1 MTNPRL
7 SVAPPVARPKSAT
20 CTTFQGIEMSKKTF
34 IAAIAAAM
42 TLLVAPSWAHGPDA
56 PKHGGIVQ
64 SASDLGFELA
74 PTADGLVLYIE
85 DHGKPLS
92 TQGASGKL
100 TVLSGANKTEADM
113 TPAGDNRLEAKAVKL
128 ASGAKAVAVVTLP
141 SKKVV
146 TVRFTAK

>member
-1 MTNPRL
+1 
-7 SVAPPVARPKSAT
+7 
-20 CTTFQGIEMSKKTF
+20 MSKT
-34 IAAIAAAM
+34 ILLAAIAAVSTVLA
-42 TLLVAPSWAHGPDA
+42 APAWAHGPAA

-64 SASDLGFELA
+64 AASDLGFELA
-74 PTADGLVLYIE
+74 PTAEGVALYID

-100 TVLSGANKTEADM
+100 TVLSSAAKSEAELI
-113 TPAGDNRLEAKAVKL
+113 PGGDNRLDAKGVKL
-128 ASGAKAVAVVTLP
+128 APGAKAVAVVTLP

>member
-1 MTNPRL
+1 
-7 SVAPPVARPKSAT
+7 
-20 CTTFQGIEMSKKTF
+20 MSKKTF
-34 IAAIAAAM
+34 LAAIAAVSTA
-42 TLLVAPSWAHGPDA
+42 LAAPAWAHGPGE

-74 PTADGLVLYIE
+74 PTADGVALYID

-100 TVLSGANKTEADM
+100 TVLSGADKSEVGL
-113 TPAGDNRLEAKAVKL
+113 TPAGNNRLDAKGVKL
-128 ASGAKAVAVVTLP
+128 AAGAKAVAVVTLP